1 MEQDIRFCKTSDGVR
16 IAYAVT
22 GGGPPL
28 VRSLGWFTHLEHEWE
43 TPYFGPFNQILSQH
57 YTLVRYDG
65 RGMGLSDRNTAD
77 FSLEA
82 KVKDLEAVI
91 DGAGIDRCAIMG
103 LSEGG
108 PTAVAYA
115 VKHPD
120 RVSRLVLYGSNPSFN
135 QMAETSEG
143 RQLADAMINL
153 ARVGWGSDHP
163 SYRQFFTAMFMPDA
177 PAEALRTFSQYQR
190 ASAPPE
196 SVVAMI
202 EALIKFDVRDLA
214 PQVSVPTLVIHR
226 RGDTAV
232 PFESGREFAALI
244 PGARFLP
251 LEGRNH
257 IFMPDEPEAARFL
270 QALDGFMAPDTAAA
284 ASPVATQSGLVTILF
299 TDMEGSTALTQRLG
313 DAKAQDI
320 LRQHNTV
327 IRDALKAHGGSEI
340 KHTGDGIM
348 ASFGSSSRAL
358 NCAVA
363 IQQAFA
369 PPDSSLPVRAE
380 TPYPVRVRIGLNAG
394 EPVAEERDLF
404 GTAVQLAA
412 RICARAEPGQVL
424 AANVVRELA
433 AGKGFL
439 FSDHGDVA
447 LRGFEDPVRLYEVR
461 WASETP

>member
-284 ASPVATQSGLVTILF
+284 APPVATQSGLVTILF

-320 LRQHNTV
+320 LREHNTV

-348 ASFGSSSRAL
+348 ASFGSASRAL

-363 IQQAFA
+363 IQQAFT
-369 PPDSSLPVRAE
+369 PPDPSLSVRAE
-380 TPYPVRVRIGLNAG
+380 TPYSVRVRIGLNAG

-412 RICARAEPGQVL
+412 RICARADPGQVL

>member
-320 LRQHNTV
+320 LREHNTV

-348 ASFGSSSRAL
+348 ASFGSASRAL

-369 PPDSSLPVRAE
+369 PPDRSLPVRAE

>member
-284 ASPVATQSGLVTILF
+284 ASGVLTVTRTI
-299 TDMEGSTALTQRLG
+299 
-313 DAKAQDI
+313 
-320 LRQHNTV
+320 
-327 IRDALKAHGGSEI
+327 SEP
-340 KHTGDGIM
+340 
-348 ASFGSSSRAL
+348 ASASSMHCA
-358 NCAVA
+358 AVA
-363 IQQAFA
+363 
-369 PPDSSLPVRAE
+369 RAS
-380 TPYPVRVRIGLNAG
+380 
-394 EPVAEERDLF
+394 
-404 GTAVQLAA
+404 AVSVSV
-412 RICARAEPGQVL
+412 I
-424 AANVVRELA
+424 
-433 AGKGFL
+433 
-439 FSDHGDVA
+439 D
-447 LRGFEDPVRLYEVR
+447 
-461 WASETP
+461 

>member
-1 MEQDIRFCKTSDGVR
+1 MLDFVGTASEP
-16 IAYAVT
+16 A
-22 GGGPPL
+22 P
-28 VRSLGWFTHLEHEWE
+28 
-43 TPYFGPFNQILSQH
+43 TPAQ
-57 YTLVRYDG
+57 
-65 RGMGLSDRNTAD
+65 
-77 FSLEA
+77 
-82 KVKDLEAVI
+82 
-91 DGAGIDRCAIMG
+91 
-103 LSEGG
+103 
-108 PTAVAYA
+108 
-115 VKHPD
+115 
-120 RVSRLVLYGSNPSFN
+120 
-135 QMAETSEG
+135 
-143 RQLADAMINL
+143 
-153 ARVGWGSDHP
+153 
-163 SYRQFFTAMFMPDA
+163 A
-177 PAEALRTFSQYQR
+177 P
-190 ASAPPE
+190 
-196 SVVAMI
+196 
-202 EALIKFDVRDLA
+202 
-214 PQVSVPTLVIHR
+214 
-226 RGDTAV
+226 
-232 PFESGREFAALI
+232 
-244 PGARFLP
+244 
-251 LEGRNH
+251 
-257 IFMPDEPEAARFL
+257 
-270 QALDGFMAPDTAAA
+270 
-284 ASPVATQSGLVTILF
+284 SGLVTILF

-313 DAKAQDI
+313 DARAQDI

-348 ASFGSSSRAL
+348 ASFGSASRAL

-369 PPDSSLPVRAE
+369 TPDSSLPVRAE

>member
-284 ASPVATQSGLVTILF
+284 APPVATQSGLVTILF

-320 LRQHNTV
+320 LREHNTV

-348 ASFGSSSRAL
+348 ASFGSASRAL

-369 PPDSSLPVRAE
+369 PPDRSLPVRAE